1 MKHQITGAVALVE
14 LSAIHMKD
22 TQVGIEEVK
31 RDLKAIMGDLK
42 ELAVNVGDEAQTAEN
57 ASKAVVKAACMY
69 DELSR
74 MSSRLES
81 VTKYLNRSAAM
92 VEAESAEL
100 LAKL

>member
-1 MKHQITGAVALVE
+1 MKYQIAGAVALVE

-22 TQVGIEEVK
+22 TQTGIDEVK
-31 RDLKAIMGDLK
+31 RDLKAIMEDLK
-42 ELAVNVGDEAQTAEN
+42 GLALNVADETQTAEN
-57 ASKAVVKAACMY
+57 ASKTIVKAACMF

-74 MSSRLES
+74 MSGRLEG
-81 VTKYLNRSAAM
+81 VTKYLNRSAAL